1 VRDLPDV
8 ALTAASHDPYLLCLE
23 GSCEPNAQGQLFVY
37 FISGT
42 SAASPSFAGIMA
54 LIDQQMGGRQGLA
67 NYILYRLAALQA
79 AYPAQC
85 NGSNTVT
92 APGSACI
99 FNDVTVGNNVVP
111 GESGSNY
118 QAASG
123 FDLTTGLG
131 SVNISNLL
139 ASWNTV
145 TFNPT
150 TTTLGLTPATA
161 MPHGQPVTVNI
172 TVAPNT
178 GTGKPSGDVSLLAL
192 AAAGAPTE
200 QAVGGFTL
208 NAAGRVSQSSG
219 LLPGG
224 TYDVIAHYAG
234 DATYAPSDSNPVQ
247 VSVTAESST
256 TTETIFAFDQN
267 GNSVPLTSVP
277 FGSFVYVRA
286 DVRGTSGEGTPTG
299 TVTFTD
305 SLEAIPGGGSFL
317 LNSEGDTA
325 NPNGIAFDT
334 GTHVISAA
342 YLGDASFN
350 GSSTAHSQSV
360 VVTAGFSAFVPSA
373 GSQVTIS
380 APGSTGTTQ
389 VTVATSTGFTG
400 TINLACAGLP
410 SKASCGFAPS
420 SVTGNGTSA
429 QTTVGITVTTVAPVA
444 ALRSS
449 PRTNFLA
456 RVSTGAGLVFSVV
469 LLGAPKF
476 SRKRG
481 LPVLLMLL
489 LTMVLPACGGGGGG
503 QKAPPPSPGTPTG
516 SFSVVVNATS
526 GSTTSS
532 SGFTLVVQ

>member
-1 VRDLPDV
+1 
-8 ALTAASHDPYLLCLE
+8 
-23 GSCEPNAQGQLFVY
+23 
-37 FISGT
+37 
-42 SAASPSFAGIMA
+42 
-54 LIDQQMGGRQGLA
+54 
-67 NYILYRLAALQA
+67 LQA

-85 NGSNTVT
+85 NGSNPVT

-118 QAASG
+118 QAAPG

-139 ASWNTV
+139 ARWNTV

-150 TTTLGLTPATA
+150 TTTLGLTPDTA
-161 MPHGQPVTVNI
+161 IPHGQPVTVNI

-192 AAAGAPTE
+192 AAAGAPIE

-208 NAAGRVSQSSG
+208 NATGRVSESSG

-234 DATYAPSDSNPVQ
+234 DATYAPSDSDPVR
-247 VSVTAESST
+247 VTVTAESST

-267 GNSVPLTSVP
+267 GNSLPLTSVP
-277 FGSFVYVRA
+277 FGSFVYVRS

-317 LNSEGDTA
+317 LNSEGNTA

-334 GTHVISAA
+334 GTHVISAH

-360 VVTAGFSAFVPSA
+360 VVSAGFSAFVPSA
-373 GSQVTIS
+373 GLQVTIS
-380 APGSTGTTQ
+380 APGATGSTQ

-410 SKASCGFAPS
+410 SKASCGFVPS
-420 SVTGNGTSA
+420 SVTGNGTST
-429 QTTVGITVTTVAPVA
+429 QTTVGITVTTVAPA
-444 ALRSS
+444 TALRSLLQ
-449 PRTNFLA
+449 TNFLA
-456 RVSTGAGLVFSVV
+456 RLSVGAGLFFSVV
-469 LLGAPKF
+469 LVGGGKF
-476 SRKRG
+476 GRKRG

-489 LTMVLPACGGGGGG
+489 LTVVLPACGGGGGG
-503 QKAPPPSPGTPTG
+503 GGQSPPPSPGTPTG
-516 SFSVVVNATS
+516 SFNVVVNATS